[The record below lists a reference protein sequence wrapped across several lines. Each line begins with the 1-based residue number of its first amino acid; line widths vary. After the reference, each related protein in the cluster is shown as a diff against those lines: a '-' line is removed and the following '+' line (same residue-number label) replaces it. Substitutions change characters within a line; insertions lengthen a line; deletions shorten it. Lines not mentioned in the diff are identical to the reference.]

1 MAGARMTAFLLIL
14 LACFGGEP
22 QCVEQRCEWI
32 ELHHLCDITYDDH
45 GKPVVRETLRQFV
58 FWRGVGRGQCI
69 AWRLARGGET
79 IIEDRRGV
87 MLMWHDGD
95 TLRVVR
101 AKFLLETATLED
113 VEVVNREVC
122 PPEQRRGLGMV
133 LTRKGTP

>member
-1 MAGARMTAFLLIL
+1 MNAFLLL
-14 LACFGGEP
+14 VLAAFGGEP

-32 ELHHLCDITYDDH
+32 ELHHLCDIIYDDH

-79 IIEDRRGV
+79 IVEDRRGV
-87 MLMWHDGD
+87 ALMWHDGD

-101 AKFLLETATLED
+101 AKFLLETAELYD
-113 VEVVNREVC
+113 VEIVNRDQWPKDER
-122 PPEQRRGLGMV
+122 PELGQV
-133 LTRKGTP
+133 AFKRKAKP